1 MKNISPTELF
11 GYLGS
16 FLVALSLTMGDM
28 FWLRVF
34 NLAGA
39 LIFVVYGFIIKSYP
53 VAFLNLFITLANV
66 YYLNQLMQG
75 VE

>member
-1 MKNISPTELF
+1 MIKNISPIELF

-16 FLVALSLTMGDM
+16 FLVALSLTMPEM

-39 LIFVVYGFIIKSYP
+39 MVFVVYGFVIKSYP
-53 VAFLNLFITLANV
+53 VAFLNLFITGINIYHL
-66 YYLNQLMQG
+66 YHLHQG
-75 VE
+75 

>member
-11 GYLGS
+11 GYFGS
-16 FLVALSLTMGDM
+16 FIVALSLTMSDM
-28 FWLRVF
+28 YWLRIF

-53 VAFLNLFITLANV
+53 VAFLNLFITAANI
-66 YYLNQLMQG
+66 YYLNALSNPTP
-75 VE
+75 